1 MPETREPFHVLA
13 GEPVPVTDLDG
24 IYTLMCELG
33 IVVTRG
39 YRCVLY
45 AWAESEGRWTWRPVA
60 GASTGRGVDP
70 SRAAKSLI
78 AKAGAT
84 GKAGLY
90 HVERNPTRSMV
101 KYEIDAVAVFPFT
114 IRTNAEERRFVLYL
128 DVLAGETLDE
138 DRVEQLGKVLESLL
152 SLGGGAIAALLEV
165 ERDRSRRRAVDDR
178 LRGDYSSI
186 IGRSEPI
193 QQVLELIDRIAP
205 TNFPVLV
212 LGETGTGKELVA
224 RSLHENGQRPDGP
237 FEALNCAMLP
247 EKLAESMLFGHVKG
261 AFTDANSDHRGV
273 FELASG
279 GTLFLD
285 EVAELTP
292 EHQAKLL
299 RVLDEGQVRPIGSE
313 SDRAVDVRVVSAT
326 NRDLLELVEAG
337 RFRSDLYHRISSVAI
352 ELPPLRERR
361 EDIPA
366 LVRHFLQERGK
377 RITPGALARLT
388 TADWAGNIRE
398 LRGKVRVLSE
408 LAPGDTVDVAE
419 VDFLRLGGE
428 DTPVDWNEAL
438 RRRERDFLVRL
449 ITEGPATTVE
459 DTARLVGK
467 SRSWLYEKARDYGIK
482 VTELLRAKAGEASG
496 S

>member
-152 SLGGGAIAALLEV
+152 SLGGGILGAPLGWLLIKAASLLV
-165 ERDRSRRRAVDDR
+165 QLGWLSV
-178 LRGDYSSI
+178 SI
-186 IGRSEPI
+186 
-193 QQVLELIDRIAP
+193 D
-205 TNFPVLV
+205 PVLYLQAV
-212 LGETGTGKELVA
+212 GVATGIGL
-224 RSLHENGQRPDGP
+224 
-237 FEALNCAMLP
+237 
-247 EKLAESMLFGHVKG
+247 
-261 AFTDANSDHRGV
+261 
-273 FELASG
+273 
-279 GTLFLD
+279 
-285 EVAELTP
+285 
-292 EHQAKLL
+292 
-299 RVLDEGQVRPIGSE
+299 IGSAYPAV
-313 SDRAVDVRVVSAT
+313 RAA
-326 NRDLLELVEAG
+326 
-337 RFRSDLYHRISSVAI
+337 
-352 ELPPLRERR
+352 
-361 EDIPA
+361 
-366 LVRHFLQERGK
+366 
-377 RITPGALARLT
+377 
-388 TADWAGNIRE
+388 
-398 LRGKVRVLSE
+398 
-408 LAPGDTVDVAE
+408 
-419 VDFLRLGGE
+419 
-428 DTPVDWNEAL
+428 
-438 RRRERDFLVRL
+438 
-449 ITEGPATTVE
+449 
-459 DTARLVGK
+459 
-467 SRSWLYEKARDYGIK
+467 
-482 VTELLRAKAGEASG
+482 
-496 S
+496 